1 MTAPDGEPSERDA
14 SEHDAFEHDPV
25 MVREIVDALA
35 PVPAGVVVDATL
47 GAGGHSEALL
57 DSRDD
62 LAVLGLDRD
71 PDALAAAAQRLE
83 RFGSRL
89 MTHRCRFDE
98 LPDAMAAHAVE
109 GLSGALFD
117 LGVSSPQLDRP
128 ERGFSYRHEGPLDMR
143 MNQSRGTTAAE
154 LLASIT
160 REDLVNLLR
169 LYGEEIHAGP
179 IAAAIVRSRREKP
192 ITGTL
197 QLAEIVASAVPAH
210 QRRDG
215 NPARKT
221 FQALRIAVNHEQE
234 ELAHL
239 LAEIPEVMADGG
251 RAVLI
256 SFHSLE
262 DRMVKQAMRTWQSPC
277 QCPRDFPQ
285 CVCGKTPLGR
295 SLTPK
300 PVTPSMGEL
309 EGNPRSRSAKLRAF
323 EFRKGVSHE
332 LLR

>member
-1 MTAPDGEPSERDA
+1 M
-14 SEHDAFEHDPV
+14 PV
-25 MVREIVDALA
+25 LAREAVEALA
-35 PVPAGVVVDATL
+35 VKEGGLYLDLTAG
-47 GAGGHSEALL
+47 GGGHSARILEM
-57 DSRDD
+57 
-62 LAVLGLDRD
+62 LGEGGRLMAADRD
-71 PDALAAAAQRLE
+71 QETLKTCEARLAAVKTRGTYQVIASTFTQFPSWLDPRD
-83 RFGSRL
+83 RGRV
-89 MTHRCRFDE
+89 D
-98 LPDAMAAHAVE
+98 
-109 GLSGALFD
+109 GLLAD
-117 LGVSSPQLDRP
+117 LGVSSYQLDRG
-128 ERGFSYRHEGPLDMR
+128 ERGFSYLKDGPLDMR